1 MQGVLN
7 ITMSKVKNITE
18 SNKNKVVPFQNE
30 IIQENDDHLLV
41 AKNNIENSLPILEEM
56 VYGSQDFTPF
66 REITFIEWNGPIL
79 YLEGIFYIEELFI
92 KSEETVKKQVVLV
105 NHKQE
110 EFIVS
115 LRDKEINKPF
125 SDIDDN
131 YLWAGFEGEIDF
143 SKITKNSKP
152 LPQSTYNIY
161 LDIEVQIT
169 TNKVYTHRVTLG
181 NIEKFLKQGF
191 HTTKMEYFSAKKQ
204 MKYNLLATY
213 NITEKTLQLNS
224 KKLKDFNP
232 AKQQDETEKQKSKF
246 YLFFYSSFFRFMYS
260 FFKLFPVNENKV
272 IFASDSRVE
281 MDGNFKYVY
290 NEMLKQELNY
300 KYKFMLKGSISEK
313 KSYADIVKLAFD
325 LGTSK
330 YIMLDDFYPMVYPLK
345 IREKAELI
353 QLWHAVGAFKTFGFS
368 RIGLPGGP
376 SSKSKNHRN
385 YTKAIVSST
394 NIAKH
399 YAEGFG
405 IDSENVVSTGIPRT
419 DIFFDQEYQNEV
431 KEDFYKEYPYLRNK
445 KIILFAPTFRGNGQQ
460 SAHYPLEVL
469 NLEKMYNDL
478 SEEYVFLFKLHP
490 FVKNDITIP
499 YQYSDFYYD
508 FSSYREVNNLLF
520 VSDILITDYSSVCFE
535 YALLKKPMLFFAY
548 DVEKYVQQR
557 DFYFNYQSFIPGTL
571 VRNTNEIVSSIQ
583 KHNFNEDKLD
593 PFVNYFFDDLDG
605 NSSRRVVEQLLRD
618 SD

>member
-1 MQGVLN
+1 M
-7 ITMSKVKNITE
+7 
-18 SNKNKVVPFQNE
+18 
-30 IIQENDDHLLV
+30 
-41 AKNNIENSLPILEEM
+41 
-56 VYGSQDFTPF
+56 
-66 REITFIEWNGPIL
+66 
-79 YLEGIFYIEELFI
+79 
-92 KSEETVKKQVVLV
+92 
-105 NHKQE
+105 
-110 EFIVS
+110 
-115 LRDKEINKPF
+115 
-125 SDIDDN
+125 
-131 YLWAGFEGEIDF
+131 
-143 SKITKNSKP
+143 
-152 LPQSTYNIY
+152 
-161 LDIEVQIT
+161 
-169 TNKVYTHRVTLG
+169 
-181 NIEKFLKQGF
+181 
-191 HTTKMEYFSAKKQ
+191 
-204 MKYNLLATY
+204 
-213 NITEKTLQLNS
+213 
-224 KKLKDFNP
+224 
-232 AKQQDETEKQKSKF
+232 
-246 YLFFYSSFFRFMYS
+246 
-260 FFKLFPVNENKV
+260 
-272 IFASDSRVE
+272 
-281 MDGNFKYVY
+281 
-290 NEMLKQELNY
+290 
-300 KYKFMLKGSISEK
+300 
-313 KSYADIVKLAFD
+313 
-325 LGTSK
+325 
-330 YIMLDDFYPMVYPLK
+330 K